1 MNEILTLVGRNI
13 KIYLRDRVAVFFSFL
28 SVIILLMIYILF
40 LGNQFTSPELEAIM
54 SKSEL
59 DFFKYSVMMPGVLVL
74 NTITISMGNL
84 GTLIEDMD
92 KRYLDGFLVTPVKRS
107 KIVVSYYLSSLLIT
121 MVFTILMWLLAV
133 ILIGL
138 TTGIYY
144 RPEIIFSS
152 IGLIVLFSFISSSMM
167 VLITTF
173 IKSMNAFGA
182 FSGVF
187 GSLIGFTT
195 GIYMPLSVLPEFMM
209 NIASVIPFTHF
220 VVLLKS
226 VIMTQS
232 FEIMAGGGVPSEAI
246 TNLKEVFGASEIG
259 FVGIDAPMIWI
270 LVLSALLAVVFL
282 ILATLRMNRRIHQ

>member
-1 MNEILTLVGRNI
+1 MNEILTLMGRNI
-13 KIYLRDRVAVFFSFL
+13 KIYLRDKVAVFFSFL
-28 SVIILLMIYILF
+28 SVIILLLIYILF
-40 LGNQFTSPELEAIM
+40 LGNQFTSPSLEAILTA
-54 SKSEL
+54 SEI

-107 KIVVSYYLSSLLIT
+107 KIVVSYYLSSLIIT
-121 MVFTILMWLLAV
+121 LVFTILMWLLAV
-133 ILIGL
+133 VLIGL

-144 RPEIIFSS
+144 RFDIILMSV
-152 IGLIVLFSFISSSMM
+152 GLIIVFSFISSSMM

-195 GIYMPLSVLPEFMM
+195 GIYMPLSVLPSFMLD
-209 NIASVIPFTHF
+209 IASVIPFTHF

-226 VIMTQS
+226 IIMTQS
-232 FEIMAGGGVPSEAI
+232 IDMIAGGGVPEDAI
-246 TNLKEVFGASEIG
+246 NGIKEGFGASEIG
-259 FVGIDAPMIWI
+259 IIGIDVSMLWI
-270 LVLSALLAVVFL
+270 LVLSSILAVVFL
-282 ILATLRMNRRIHQ
+282 VLATLRMSRRMHQ